1 MLPPS
6 YANLDLE
13 REARTGV
20 SEVIFGQ
27 GKTPAQV
34 RAIAGALLEKHGR
47 VLVTRATPEQA
58 EAVADLGA
66 VYAPDSRI
74 LRMGVPYPA
83 LGVRVLVVSA
93 GTSDLPVAEEAA
105 LCAEWL
111 GCETKTFHDL
121 GVAGLHR
128 TLRRLDEIREAQI
141 VIVVAGMEGALT
153 SVVGGLVSTPV
164 IAVPT
169 SIGYGT
175 HMNGMVALLA
185 MLNSCAAGVTV
196 VNVDNGFGAAMA
208 ARRMAQTFGFR
219 RDRGTAGCE

>member
-1 MLPPS
+1 MLLPDW
-6 YANLDLE
+6 ANLDLE

-20 SEVIFGQ
+20 SEVVFGQ
-27 GKTPAQV
+27 GKTPEQV
-34 RAIAGALLEKHGR
+34 RLIATALLEKHGR
-47 VLVTRATPEQA
+47 VLVTRSSAEQA
-58 EAVADLGA
+58 QACSELGG
-66 VYAPDSRI
+66 VYAEASRV
-74 LRMGVPYPA
+74 LRIGEPYAPVG
-83 LGVRVLVVSA
+83 LNVLVVSA

-105 LCAEWL
+105 LCCAWF
-111 GCETKTFHDL
+111 GCATKTFHDL

-128 TLRRLDEIREAQI
+128 TLRRLDDLRQAD
-141 VIVVAGMEGALT
+141 VLIVVAGMEGALT

-185 MLNSCAAGVTV
+185 MLNSCASGVTV

-208 ARRMAQTFGFR
+208 ARRMAQTFR
-219 RDRGTAGCE
+219 AARERCE

>member
-1 MLPPS
+1 MLLPDW
-6 YANLDLE
+6 ANLDLE

-27 GKTPAQV
+27 GKTPEQV
-34 RAIAGALLEKHGR
+34 RLIATALLEKHGR
-47 VLVTRATPEQA
+47 VLVTRSSAEQA
-58 EAVADLGA
+58 RACTDLGA
-66 VYAPDSRI
+66 VYAEASRV
-74 LRMGVPYPA
+74 LRIGKPYPG
-83 LGVRVLVVSA
+83 LGLNVLVVSA

-105 LCAEWL
+105 LCCEWF
-111 GCETKTFHDL
+111 GCGTRTFHDL

-128 TLRRLDEIREAQI
+128 TLRRLDDLRQADVI
-141 VIVVAGMEGALT
+141 IVVAGMEGALT

-169 SIGYGT
+169 SVGYGT

-185 MLNSCAAGVTV
+185 MLNSCASGVTV

-208 ARRMAQTFGFR
+208 ARRMAQTFR
-219 RDRGTAGCE
+219 AGRELCE